1 MSRRT
6 LTPGDLAG
14 IADFFPQVVDSTEVF
29 DGKVINVRVDTIE
42 VEDGRR
48 ITRETVEYPGAVV
61 VIALDG
67 GGEVTMVRQYRHSIG
82 HYLLELPAG
91 GLEPGEEPLLSAQRE
106 LREEAGLEAGRWTAL
121 GSFYSSPGFANE
133 ILHVFLAEDLRP
145 GYADTDED
153 EDLQVIRYRLSDL
166 YAHPEQLQDAKSLAA
181 LMLLQK
187 TRDAAPAQ

>member
-91 GLEPGEEPLLSAQRE
+91 
-106 LREEAGLEAGRWTAL
+106 EEAGLEAGRWTAL
-121 GSFYSSPGFANE
+121 GDFYSSPGFANE

-145 GYADTDED
+145 GHADTDED